1 MSYRC
6 AFRIKC
12 NDQTGITKL
21 YNVYMNNFTACHA
34 VHLYMIIKVNKVTS
48 YFFRVFFSF
57 FLFFFVLVC
66 LFVFFCL
73 LLFFFFLFFFL
84 FFFFG
89 YHEEKEWY
97 SRPQ

>member
-21 YNVYMNNFTACHA
+21 YNVYMNNFTVCHA

-48 YFFRVFFSF
+48 FFFFAF
-57 FLFFFVLVC
+57 FLFVC
-66 LFVFFCL
+66 FA
-73 LLFFFFLFFFL
+73 LFFTMK
-84 FFFFG
+84 
-89 YHEEKEWY
+89 EK
-97 SRPQ
+97 SGTAGPNNSKL